1 MNQNKNDKS
10 FIQSKIINDYKII
23 QKLEN
28 LLEKKYIST
37 LIFRGTEDGF
47 ESEKF
52 H

>member
-10 FIQSKIINDYKII
+10 FIQSKIIDDYKII
-23 QKLEN
+23 QKLES
-28 LLEKKYIST
+28 LLEKKYTST

-47 ESEKF
+47 ESEIF